1 MVNLEIKDIYESGVT
16 ILNVIKTLILL
27 DILVV
32 LVVALLNS
40 RLFGI
45 INSTLFW
52 IAVILFFAYRAHF
65 RARIKNFLPPPSSLA
80 RIQIRQMLA
89 ATSIASLCFSLRTR
103 SVTALEKES
112 RSLIILATHSPGLSH
127 GTGLPSD
134 VGNDQCA
141 SRENL
146 CLCCASFKVISFE
159 PAFSLSILMKKSG
172 RIYHFPA

>member
-1 MVNLEIKDIYESGVT
+1 MVAHEIKDIYESGVT

-65 RARIKNFLPPPSSLA
+65 RARIKSLV
-80 RIQIRQMLA
+80 RLEDWD
-89 ATSIASLCFSLRTR
+89 SIK
-103 SVTALEKES
+103 EKLSGPEIN
-112 RSLIILATHSPGLSH
+112 RVEGNGL
-127 GTGLPSD
+127 
-134 VGNDQCA
+134 
-141 SRENL
+141 
-146 CLCCASFKVISFE
+146 
-159 PAFSLSILMKKSG
+159 
-172 RIYHFPA
+172 